1 MCIVHTAFSLFFM
14 VMMMNCSSNF
24 TTPINIAIKTKATLV
39 VVVIIIIVIVV
50 VIVTEMLLSSNF
62 RCQLTP

>member
-1 MCIVHTAFSLFFM
+1 M

-24 TTPINIAIKTKATLV
+24 TTPINIAIKTKATL

>member
-1 MCIVHTAFSLFFM
+1 M

-39 VVVIIIIVIVV
+39 VVIIIIVIIIVIIV
-50 VIVTEMLLSSNF
+50 IVIVTEMLLSSNF